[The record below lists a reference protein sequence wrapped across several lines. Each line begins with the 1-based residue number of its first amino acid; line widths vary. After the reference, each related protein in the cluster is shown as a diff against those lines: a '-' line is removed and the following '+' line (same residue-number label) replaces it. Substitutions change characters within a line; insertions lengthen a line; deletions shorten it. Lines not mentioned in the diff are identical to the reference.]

1 MSGTNSTDQIGNAT
15 SYVVGRGL
23 FSDAILMLFLLEV
36 FFGLDAKKCSVWCS
50 SSGGPP

>member
-23 FSDAILMLFLLEV
+23 FSDAILMLFYSRYFL
-36 FFGLDAKKCSVWCS
+36 GAMPKSVRY
-50 SSGGPP
+50 GV